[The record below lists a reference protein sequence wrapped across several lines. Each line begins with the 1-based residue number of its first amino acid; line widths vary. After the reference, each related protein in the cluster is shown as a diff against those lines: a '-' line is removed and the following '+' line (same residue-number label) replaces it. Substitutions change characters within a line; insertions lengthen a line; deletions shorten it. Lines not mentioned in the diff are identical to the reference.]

1 MGHRCR
7 CKCGQTKQCEFGV
20 LSGDRV
26 AVVRWKKREGR
37 VGGRRG
43 IVGGEGRTG
52 QGRGEYKTRL
62 LRGGARL
69 LKARSLV
76 RVALCTPSSM
86 SLLISIS
93 FYSRRGSFSS
103 PLLFVFV
110 LFVQFRLFL
119 VILSLCHSFTIYSIP
134 FSNASKVSRIPA
146 TF

>member
-43 IVGGEGRTG
+43 TVGGEGRTG
-52 QGRGEYKTRL
+52 WERGEYKTRL

-76 RVALCTPSSM
+76 RVALCTPSSV
-86 SLLISIS
+86 SLLVSI
-93 FYSRRGSFSS
+93 FFLFSACL
-103 PLLFVFV
+103 LLFPVALCLCPFRLLSSSSSLSFC
-110 LFVQFRLFL
+110 LFVIRYIPSPSLTLLRYPRHFL
-119 VILSLCHSFTIYSIP
+119 I
-134 FSNASKVSRIPA
+134 
-146 TF
+146 